1 MKKMV
6 NSGTGEGKG
15 TSLGKGSKN
24 KRKAG
29 PAPQNATNPGSALT
43 VTPQSELPSEECR
56 KLSDNVLAQA
66 GVVQPEEVEVGA
78 FECAD
83 WDDPIACQLEELLLS
98 YLQAIFRS
106 AIKQV
111 AEHGYSEEVA
121 EKAVSRGGLYIGGKD
136 PLANIVSDTLKF
148 LKKEKDI
155 DASNDQFVNLQH
167 LVEYTMLE
175 MISVVREVRLSLSVA
190 EAMWWLLICDLNILL
205 ACTSEGDP
213 FSALGSEESADSSS
227 PQLSSEANSSETIL
241 PNPDEANS
249 SKPLPAYAQS
259 NPPETLKFGSFRIHS
274 NSTHSHAPEEVTPEK
289 DSLSS
294 MLDSLEKC
302 LGFTGENV
310 QSKSQ
315 TSTSEEKSGAGL
327 TGRTKKELA
336 ALRKKSFH
344 TDRNYSAYG
353 KKGGFKSGKVTIGGF
368 VLEKRLKPPS
378 EIPRGREIVASS
390 KLSAKAGS
398 TIPSSDGRHSAS
410 TKISSASLATGGT
423 VTLPVSYL
431 RSADPNLSQE
441 SCLENKSRPKAT
453 TPVGTSPSPKT
464 HDCCAG
470 LPCDDKSLG
479 KNIPKDEIDELFL
492 KVAPRL
498 KDLVPLDYR
507 AGIPYDKSL
516 GKYVAQDEK
525 DELILKLVPRLEE
538 LQNELESWTNWAN
551 EKIMQVSRR
560 LSKERPELKILRQEK
575 AEAEKFKKEKQMLEE
590 NTVKRISELENA
602 LNNATDQV
610 EKATSNICRLE
621 LENSALKEERS
632 TAERMAIDST
642 ARYQEALER
651 EQNALKKV
659 QAWEGQRS
667 ALQEEL
673 ETGKKKVAALQQ
685 DLAKAKNVHHQIEAR
700 WKREKIEKEKIL
712 AQADF
717 IRKER
722 EQRQAL
728 TKLEEDRIKLS
739 AEYDKREYMEDIR
752 KVESKLSELKLKS
765 DSSRIAALRRGAAGS
780 FGGSPSDRKSGK
792 ATKGNQNFTSLKK
805 VKNSQDL
812 RQDRECVMCLSE
824 EMSVVFLPCAHQV
837 VCANC
842 NELHKKQ
849 GMKDCP
855 SCRTPIQRRINVQYA
870 HP

>member
-1 MKKMV
+1 MV
-6 NSGTGEGKG
+6 NSGTGKGKG

-24 KRKAG
+24 KRKAD
-29 PAPQNATNPGSALT
+29 PSPQNATNPGSPLT

-56 KLSDNVLAQA
+56 KLSDNVLAEE

-121 EKAVSRGGLYIGGKD
+121 EKAVLRSGLYIGGKD

-213 FSALGSEESADSSS
+213 FSALGFEESADSSS

-249 SKPLPAYAQS
+249 SKPLPAHAQS
-259 NPPETLKFGSFRIHS
+259 NPPETLKFGSFRFHS

-315 TSTSEEKSGAGL
+315 TYTTEEKSGAGL

-344 TDRNYSAYG
+344 TDQNYSAYG
-353 KKGGFKSGKVTIGGF
+353 KRGGFKSGKVTFGGF

-378 EIPRGREIVASS
+378 EIPGGRATVASS
-390 KLSAKAGS
+390 KLSAEAGS
-398 TIPSSDGRHSAS
+398 AIPSSVGRHSAS

-423 VTLPVSYL
+423 VTLPISYL
-431 RSADPNLSQE
+431 RSADPNLSQK
-441 SCLENKSRPKAT
+441 SCLENKSGPKAK
-453 TPVGTSPSPKT
+453 TP
-464 HDCCAG
+464 
-470 LPCDDKSLG
+470 
-479 KNIPKDEIDELFL
+479 LFL

-498 KDLVPLDYR
+498 KGLVPLDYH

-516 GKYVAQDEK
+516 GKYVARDEK

-538 LQNELESWTNWAN
+538 LQNEIESWTNWAN

-632 TAERMAIDST
+632 TAKRMAIDST
-642 ARYQEALER
+642 ARHQEALER
-651 EQNALKKV
+651 EQNALKKAR
-659 QAWEGQRS
+659 AWEGQRS
-667 ALQEEL
+667 ALKEEL

-685 DLAKAKNVHHQIEAR
+685 DLGKAKNVHLQIEAR
-700 WKREKIEKEKIL
+700 WKREKIEREKIL

-717 IRKER
+717 IRKDR
-722 EQRQAL
+722 EQHEAL
-728 TKLEEDRIKLS
+728 TKLEEDGIKLS
-739 AEYDKREYMEDIR
+739 AEYDMQEYMEDIR

-765 DSSRIAALRRGAAGS
+765 DSSRIAALRRGAAGT
-780 FGGSPSDRKSGK
+780 FGGSPSDRKSGM

-805 VKNSQDL
+805 VKNSKDL

>member
-1 MKKMV
+1 MIKMV
-6 NSGTGEGKG
+6 NSGTGKGKG

-24 KRKAG
+24 KRKAD
-29 PAPQNATNPGSALT
+29 PSPQNATNPGSPLT

-56 KLSDNVLAQA
+56 KLSDNVLAEE

-121 EKAVSRGGLYIGGKD
+121 EKAVLRSGLYIGGKD

-213 FSALGSEESADSSS
+213 FSALGFEESADSSS

-249 SKPLPAYAQS
+249 SKPLPAHAQS
-259 NPPETLKFGSFRIHS
+259 NPPETLKFGSFRFHS
-274 NSTHSHAPEEVTPEK
+274 NSTHSHAPEETY
-289 DSLSS
+289 
-294 MLDSLEKC
+294 
-302 LGFTGENV
+302 T
-310 QSKSQ
+310 
-315 TSTSEEKSGAGL
+315 TEEKSGAGL

-344 TDRNYSAYG
+344 TDQNYSAYG
-353 KKGGFKSGKVTIGGF
+353 KRGGFKSGKVTFGGF

-378 EIPRGREIVASS
+378 EIPGGRATVASS
-390 KLSAKAGS
+390 KLSAEAGS
-398 TIPSSDGRHSAS
+398 AIPSSVGRHSAS

-423 VTLPVSYL
+423 VTLPISYL
-431 RSADPNLSQE
+431 RSADPNLSQK
-441 SCLENKSRPKAT
+441 SCLENKSGPKAK
-453 TPVGTSPSPKT
+453 TPVGISPTPKT
-464 HDCCAG
+464 HDCCAS
-470 LPCDDKSLG
+470 LPCDDKSPG

-498 KDLVPLDYR
+498 KGLVPLDYH

-516 GKYVAQDEK
+516 GKYVARDEK

-538 LQNELESWTNWAN
+538 LQNEIESWTNWAN

-632 TAERMAIDST
+632 TAKRMAIDST
-642 ARYQEALER
+642 ARHQEALER
-651 EQNALKKV
+651 EQNALKKAR
-659 QAWEGQRS
+659 AWEGQRS
-667 ALQEEL
+667 ALKEEL

-685 DLAKAKNVHHQIEAR
+685 DLGKAKNVHLQIEAR
-700 WKREKIEKEKIL
+700 WKREKIEREKIL

-717 IRKER
+717 IRKDR
-722 EQRQAL
+722 EQHEAL
-728 TKLEEDRIKLS
+728 TKLEEDGIKLS
-739 AEYDKREYMEDIR
+739 AEYDMQEYMEDIR

-765 DSSRIAALRRGAAGS
+765 DSSRIAALRRGAAGT
-780 FGGSPSDRKSGK
+780 FGGSPSDRKSGM

-805 VKNSQDL
+805 VKNSKDL

>member
-1 MKKMV
+1 MV
-6 NSGTGEGKG
+6 NSGNRKG
-15 TSLGKGSKN
+15 RGASLGTGSKN
-24 KRKAG
+24 KRKLAD
-29 PAPQNATNPGSALT
+29 PSPENATKPGSPLT
-43 VTPQSELPSEECR
+43 VTSQSELPSEECQ
-56 KLSDNVLAQA
+56 KLSDNESAEA
-66 GVVQPEEVEVGA
+66 GVVQPKEEVEVGD

-83 WDDPIACQLEELLLS
+83 WDDPIVCQLEELLLS

-121 EKAVSRGGLYIGGKD
+121 ERAVSRGGLYIGGKD
-136 PLANIVSDTLKF
+136 PLENIVSDTLEF
-148 LKKEKDI
+148 LKTEKDI
-155 DASNDQFVNLQH
+155 DASNYQFVNLQH

-175 MISVVREVRLSLSVA
+175 MISVVREVRPLLSVA

-213 FSALGSEESADSSS
+213 FSALGFEESSDSSS
-227 PQLSSEANSSETIL
+227 PQLSLKA
-241 PNPDEANS
+241 DEANS
-249 SKPLPAYAQS
+249 SKPPPAHAQK
-259 NPPETLKFGSFRIHS
+259 NPPETLKFGSFRK
-274 NSTHSHAPEEVTPEK
+274 HSHAPEEVTSEK

-315 TSTSEEKSGAGL
+315 TSTSEEKSGAL
-327 TGRTKKELA
+327 KGRTKKELA
-336 ALRKKSFH
+336 ALRKKSYH
-344 TDRNYSAYG
+344 MDRNYSAYG
-353 KKGGFKSGKVTIGGF
+353 KRGGFKSGKVTIGGF

-378 EIPRGREIVASS
+378 EIPGEQATVASS
-390 KLSAKAGS
+390 KSSAKAGA
-398 TIPSSDGRHSAS
+398 TIPSSDGRHHAS

-423 VTLPVSYL
+423 VTLPISYL
-431 RSADPNLSQE
+431 QPADPKLSQK
-441 SCLENKSRPKAT
+441 SCLEKKSGPKAK
-453 TPVGTSPSPKT
+453 TPASPKN

-479 KNIPKDEIDELFL
+479 KDIPRDEIDELFL
-492 KVAPRL
+492 KAVPQL
-498 KDLVPLDYR
+498 KDLVPLDYC

-516 GKYVAQDEK
+516 GKYVVQDEK
-525 DELILKLVPRLEE
+525 DELILNLVPRLEE
-538 LQNELESWTNWAN
+538 LQNKLESWTNWAN
-551 EKIMQVSRR
+551 EKVMQVSHR
-560 LSKERPELKILRQEK
+560 LGKERPELKILRQEK

-610 EKATSNICRLE
+610 EKATSKFCRLE
-621 LENSALKEERS
+621 LENSTLKEELS
-632 TAERMAIDST
+632 AAKRMAIESV
-642 ARYQEALER
+642 ARNQEAIER
-651 EQNALKKV
+651 EQKALKRAQV
-659 QAWEGQRS
+659 WEGLRS
-667 ALQEEL
+667 ALQAEL
-673 ETGKKKVAALQQ
+673 ETGKKKVAQLQQ
-685 DLAKAKNVHHQIEAR
+685 DLGKAKNVHHQIEAR

-712 AQADF
+712 AQADS

-722 EQRQAL
+722 EQHEAL
-728 TKLEEDRIKLS
+728 TKLEEDGIKLS
-739 AEYDKREYMEDIR
+739 AEYDMREYMEDIR

-765 DSSRIAALRRGAAGS
+765 DSSRIAALRRGAARS
-780 FGGSPSDRKSGK
+780 FGGSPSDRKRGL
-792 ATKGNQNFTSLKK
+792 ATKGNQNATSSKK
-805 VKNSQDL
+805 VRNSPDL

-855 SCRTPIQRRINVQYA
+855 SCRTPIQQRINVQYA